1 MERYKI
7 YDIDTQGN
15 VYGVSGTVVKSFKTE
30 KQAKNWIDKE
40 VKLGEKKINVND
52 LKAWYTGDGN
62 WTIAE
67 DNGSWA
73 IGSIKV
79 ETTREWIEDY
89 SGIKNFRVKVNSKVK
104 ATVRINTR
112 NNLHL
117 TEEYQINKSQIATVK
132 ECMKLFSV
140 FRSDARTQMEQIAR
154 QQLKYEYQIIDCYDN
169 KTEKH
174 LSNLWQLITK

>member
-1 MERYKI
+1 MERYRI

-15 VYGVSGTVVKSFKTE
+15 VYGVSGTIVKSFKTS
-30 KQAKNWIDKE
+30 KQAKTWIDKE
-40 VKLGEKKINVND
+40 VKLGEKKIKFCD

-67 DNGSWA
+67 NNGSWA

-79 ETTREWIEDY
+79 ETTRERIEDQY
-89 SGIKNFRVKVNSKVK
+89 GMKKFRVKVNSKVN
-104 ATVRINTR
+104 AAIRVNTR

-132 ECMKLFSV
+132 ECMKLFNV
-140 FRSDARTQMEQIAR
+140 FRSDGRMQMEQIAR
-154 QQLKYEYQIIDCYDN
+154 QQQKYEYEIMNCYHQE
-169 KTEKH
+169 TEKY
-174 LSNLWQLITK
+174 LSNLWQLINN